1 MGIVNSILLICTSVI
16 LLWSLYRT
24 IKHKPELFTA
34 QKLNKSFFTMGV
46 LTVILI
52 VIIGFVVMILARQ

>member
-34 QKLNKSFFTMGV
+34 QNLNKSFFTMGV

-52 VIIGFVVMILARQ
+52 VIIGFVVMILAK